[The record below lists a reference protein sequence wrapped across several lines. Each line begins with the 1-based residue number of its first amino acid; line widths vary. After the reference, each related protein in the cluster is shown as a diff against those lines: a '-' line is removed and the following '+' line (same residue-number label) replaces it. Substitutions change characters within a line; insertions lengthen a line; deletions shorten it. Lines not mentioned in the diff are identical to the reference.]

1 MQHATT
7 AYGTHEMFH
16 KQWSSPIKDGCL
28 PLRLRPHWP
37 PWSLKEELSLFLPR
51 GFNSSCSPVWKVPS
65 LFYATAASSLAF
77 GPLVKYHFL
86 WTSICRG
93 RRTPRAA
100 GGCDTARGLRGLGTA
115 APVGTGG
122 RCCAIP
128 GTAAREPNTGSD
140 PNVRQLSSGHTHVVY
155 PRNGMWFGHK
165 KGRKGWY
172 TPRCEWTLYILD

>member
-77 GPLVKYHFL
+77 GL
-86 WTSICRG
+86 WSNITSSEHLSAEDDARHGQRG
-93 RRTPRAA
+93 AA
-100 GGCDTARGLRGLGTA
+100 TRPGACVGLGLLPQWA
-115 APVGTGG
+115 QAGD
-122 RCCAIP
+122 
-128 GTAAREPNTGSD
+128 AARSQEQQHGSQTPEATLTSVSCQADTRMWYIHAMECGLATKKEGKADIRHNANEP
-140 PNVRQLSSGHTHVVY
+140 
-155 PRNGMWFGHK
+155 
-165 KGRKGWY
+165 Y
-172 TPRCEWTLYILD
+172 TS